1 MPEPVGE
8 GVFVVCLGA
17 SFADANEG
25 SELSV
30 SCGMNVM
37 RMKKV
42 MLDGG
47 FGGGPESR
55 RWFNVSQKWVERG
68 QEDETKG
75 MMKKESQR

>member
-1 MPEPVGE
+1 
-8 GVFVVCLGA
+8 
-17 SFADANEG
+17 
-25 SELSV
+25 
-30 SCGMNVM
+30 MNVM

-47 FGGGPESR
+47 FGGWPESR

>member
-25 SELSV
+25 
-30 SCGMNVM
+30 

-47 FGGGPESR
+47 FGGWPESR